1 MKTNQDL
8 GALTD
13 GLVEAFKVDIEVQ
26 QAFVE
31 LYWQLAAGKPV
42 PLENVASVLAVSVG
56 QLKKSLGEWVI
67 SALEYDEQ
75 GHVIAFGGLTL
86 KPTPYRFE
94 VAEKML
100 YTWCALDC
108 LFIPRLINKSAK
120 VESTCPVSKCLI
132 RLLIEP
138 DRIGQCNPD
147 GAYISIVPLGSCQL
161 KVNVRDS
168 FCCHVHFFDSH
179 DTAHTWL
186 LEHEDAFILPV
197 NKAFKLAKII
207 ADQLL
212 KLPEEI

>member
-1 MKTNQDL
+1 MKANQDL
-8 GALTD
+8 EGLTH
-13 GLVEAFKVDIEVQ
+13 GFVEAFRVDIEVQ
-26 QAFVE
+26 RACVE
-31 LYWQLAAGKPV
+31 LYRQLAAGKPV
-42 PLENVASVLAVSVG
+42 PLENVASVLAVSAG
-56 QLKKSLGEWVI
+56 QLKRSFGEWVI

-75 GHVIAFGGLTL
+75 GHVVAFGGLTL

-108 LFIPRLINKSAK
+108 LFIPRLIDKSAK
-120 VESTCPVSKCLI
+120 VESTCPVSKRLI

-138 DRIGQCNPD
+138 DRIGHCNPD
-147 GAYISIVPLGSCQL
+147 GAHISIVALGSCES
-161 KVNVRDS
+161 KVNVRDG
-168 FCCHVHFFDSH
+168 FCCHVHFFGSQ

-186 LEHEDAFILPV
+186 LEHKDAIILPV
-197 NKAFKLAKII
+197 NEAFKLAKII